1 MTAQVEANISVLH
14 TPVYKTNIMK
24 KIFLSILIASVAI
37 TSCNKDRIEEE
48 PEFQSMDA
56 FFNKNKP
63 QEQEF
68 IITSDSG
75 SAPVVGKDGT
85 ELWGFRDILM
95 YPNGDT
101 VPLPY
106 SLKLIEL
113 YTYKDMILFNM
124 PSLSGTKILETGG
137 EVKIRACHNG
147 NELVVRPGK
156 FYPAVLS
163 TTPTIA
169 NMKVYQGNHPNDV
182 YGDWNLSSD
191 GSSVTDTSKYGLAL
205 AKLGWQNCGKIGAST
220 GTTTINFTTDKK
232 GGEFVSLFIASK
244 NYHGLLQGADLK
256 IENAPVG
263 ESVTI
268 IAMAMDQ
275 NDNYYLQKQTI
286 TVTTALTIK
295 LDMTKMSETALLS
308 ELAGL

>member
-1 MTAQVEANISVLH
+1 
-14 TPVYKTNIMK
+14 MK
-24 KIFLSILIASVAI
+24 KIFLSLIVASIAI

-48 PEFQSMDA
+48 PEFQSMEP

-68 IITSDSG
+68 IIESDSG
-75 SAPVVGKDGT
+75 RGPIVGKDGT

-95 YPNGDT
+95 YPNGDA

-137 EVKIRACHNG
+137 EIKVRACHDG
-147 NELVVRPGK
+147 NELVVRPSK
-156 FYPAVLS
+156 FYPVVLS
-163 TTPTIA
+163 TTPTVA
-169 NMKVYQGNHPNDV
+169 NMKVYQGNHPSNL

-191 GSSVTDTSKYGLAL
+191 GSTIIDTSKYGLGL
-205 AKLGWQNCGKIGAST
+205 AKLGWQNCGKNGASN
-220 GTTTINFTTDKK
+220 GTTSIDFTIDKA
-232 GGEFVSLFIASK
+232 GSEFISLFVASK
-244 NYHGLLQGADLK
+244 NYHGLLQGSNLK
-256 IENAPVG
+256 IENAPIG
-263 ESVTI
+263 EIVTI

-275 NDNYYLQKQTI
+275 NDNYYLHKETI
-286 TVTTALTIK
+286 TITNALTIK
-295 LDMTKMSETALLS
+295 LNMNEMSEAVLLLQLA
-308 ELAGL
+308 EL